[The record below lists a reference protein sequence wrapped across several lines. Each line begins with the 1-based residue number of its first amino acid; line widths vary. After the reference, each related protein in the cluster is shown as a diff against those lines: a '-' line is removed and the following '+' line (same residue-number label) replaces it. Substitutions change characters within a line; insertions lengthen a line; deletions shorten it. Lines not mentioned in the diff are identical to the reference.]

1 MVKLFLTCKYAVST
15 FEIPMNI
22 TLNINIVVNLTP
34 IASLSPSKP
43 KANILSSGSVNIKP
57 SIAINIQI
65 INTIVNILFV
75 NFRDFFSPKLAFIS
89 QYNGINVVDN
99 AAPIAANI
107 TFGIFIVAKYISV
120 YMPAPYTNDST
131 CSLAKP
137 IIFDSIVTIIR
148 PTAAFAT
155 LLIIFSLL
163 IYYFSPKRL

>member
-22 TLNINIVVNLTP
+22 TLNINIFVNLTP

-75 NFRDFFSPKLAFIS
+75 NFRDFFSP
-89 QYNGINVVDN
+89 N
-99 AAPIAANI
+99 
-107 TFGIFIVAKYISV
+107 
-120 YMPAPYTNDST
+120 
-131 CSLAKP
+131 
-137 IIFDSIVTIIR
+137 
-148 PTAAFAT
+148 
-155 LLIIFSLL
+155 
-163 IYYFSPKRL
+163 